1 MKTKLG
7 EKLLKWRV
15 IQMQEYNGPMNM
27 ALDEAVSESVRAGG
41 QPTMRFFSWNP
52 DCVTIGY
59 HQSLEE
65 EVNLEECEKR
75 GFGVVRRL
83 TGGGAVFHDRTGEI
97 TYSVIAPE
105 TIFPKDIIA
114 SYREICGWIIEGLG
128 ELGVKA
134 EFKPINDVI
143 ASGKKISGNA
153 QTRRRG
159 VLQQH
164 GTILYGL
171 DIKTMFGVLK
181 VSKEKISDKLIASVE
196 ERVTSLDRM
205 GSSTR
210 GEAYRA
216 LVKSFT
222 KGKEFEFGDF
232 TKEEINRAIDLAE
245 SKYSSREWNYQR

>member
-1 MKTKLG
+1 
-7 EKLLKWRV
+7 
-15 IQMQEYNGPMNM
+15 MNM
-27 ALDEAVSESVRAGG
+27 ALDEAVSESVRNGG
-41 QPTMRFFSWNP
+41 APTLRFFSWNP
-52 DCVTIGY
+52 DCVSIGY

-83 TGGGAVFHDRTGEI
+83 TGGGAVFHDRKGEI

-105 TIFPKDIIA
+105 WMFPKDIIA
-114 SYREICGWIIEGLG
+114 SYREICGWIVDGLG

-134 EFKPINDVI
+134 EFKPINDIVVN
-143 ASGKKISGNA
+143 GKKISGNA
-153 QTRRRG
+153 QTRRGG
-159 VLQQH
+159 VLHQH

-171 DIKTMFGVLK
+171 DVKTMFSVLK

-196 ERVTSLDRM
+196 ERVASLDRVC
-205 GSSTR
+205 GATR
-210 GEAYRA
+210 GEAYHA

-232 TKEEINRAIDLAE
+232 TKEEINRAIDLATE
-245 SKYSSREWNYQR
+245 KYSSREWNYQR